1 MPHVVQDGVRI
12 RYELEGAG
20 PPLVLQ
26 HWSLATLE
34 DWYECGFVDLLKS
47 DYRLILLD
55 ARGHGGSDRPHDPN
69 AYGLEHRVADIVAV
83 LDDLTID
90 RAHFFGYSMGGWI
103 GFGIAKYAAER
114 FHSLVIGGQHAYAQS
129 MEPLRQLIG
138 YGLEHG
144 IDAFIA
150 YWEEHFGAMSEEGKK
165 RVRASDLEAL
175 QAVATDRESL
185 EEIPPS
191 LTVPCLLI
199 VGEQDTVFER
209 AKTCAAAMPASTFVS
224 LPGLDHGGVLDR
236 ADLVVPHIHRFL
248 SSIADS
254 ST

>member
-1 MPHVVQDGVRI
+1 MPYAINDEIRI
-12 RYELEGAG
+12 HYELEGTG

-34 DWYECGFVDLLKS
+34 DWFDCGFVDLLKA
-47 DYRLILLD
+47 DYRLILID
-55 ARGHGGSDRPHDPN
+55 ARGHGGSDRPHDPA
-69 AYGLEHRVADIVAV
+69 AYALSNRVADIVAV
-83 LDDLTID
+83 LDELSID

-103 GFGIAKYAAER
+103 GFGIAKHTAER
-114 FHSLVIGGQHAYAQS
+114 FHSLVIGGQHPYKS
-129 MEPLRQLIG
+129 DMGPLRQLIG

-175 QAVATDRESL
+175 HAVATDRESL
-185 EEIPPS
+185 EEILPS
-191 LTVPCLLI
+191 LSVPCLLI

-209 AKTCAAAMPASTFVS
+209 AKACAAATPSATFVS
-224 LPGLDHGGVLDR
+224 LPGLDHGGVLDNPE
-236 ADLVVPHIHRFL
+236 LVVSHIRRFH
-248 SSIADS
+248 SSVVEGVV
-254 ST
+254 